1 MVQTNDPARVLLQ
14 PLLGRLARRGDFF
27 FTHNPPEQTAGSNP
41 EVKQPIVEKIR
52 NSNQINKTRTFVY
65 FYKITL
71 IICIPVI

>member
-14 PLLGRLARRGDFF
+14 PLLGRLARRGGLI

-52 NSNQINKTRTFVY
+52 NGNQINKTFVY